1 MVRGDAPTV
10 AMVHATPAAM
20 APAVAAFG
28 ERFPEA
34 GLWHLLD
41 DRLVSD
47 AEQAGG
53 LVPSLRRRMLSLIG
67 HAVSGGADGV
77 LLTCS
82 MYGPVARLAA
92 QLWDRPVAGSDE
104 AIYQRVAAERP
115 TRVAVLGSRRRRL
128 PTPPSASQVADPGR
142 GPGRALPGAARA
154 AMAGDG
160 EALLASL
167 RSAAEPWSARSMCF
181 CSGSTRDAAQRAPG
195 GLGVPVW
202 SPAHVAADVWRGGC
216 GRPADAV
223 PGGPR
228 LGCVPTTTPR
238 DRRGQR
244 AAPGGLG
251 TSCCSAGPPG
261 WTAADADAVVVAL
274 KSRNLPPAT
283 PWPSRWPPGGGSGSR
298 GSASCTSST
307 ARPSTRP
314 TTAHRDGADACWRPP
329 GCRYGGL
336 PTAPSTAAPCTRA
349 TVRRRP
355 AAVGVLHAHHR

>member
-1 MVRGDAPTV
+1 VVRGDAPTV

-47 AEQAGG
+47 AEEAGG
-53 LVPSLRRRMLSLIG
+53 LVPPLRRRMLSLIG

-104 AIYQRVAAERP
+104 AVYQRVAAERP
-115 TRVAVLGSRRRRL
+115 TRVAVLGSLETAVADSAERL
-128 PTPPSASQVADPGR
+128 RQVA
-142 GPGRALPGAARA
+142 GPGTEVRGVLCPGAARA

-167 RSAAEPWSARSMCF
+167 RSAAEPLVGEVDVFLLGQYSLTTAH
-181 CSGSTRDAAQRAPG
+181 AELQA

-202 SPAHVAADVWRGGC
+202 SPAHVAADVMARRL
-216 GRPADAV
+216 RPA
-223 PGGPR
+223 GR
-228 LGCVPTTTPR
+228 
-238 DRRGQR
+238 
-244 AAPGGLG
+244 
-251 TSCCSAGPPG
+251 
-261 WTAADADAVVVAL
+261 
-274 KSRNLPPAT
+274 
-283 PWPSRWPPGGGSGSR
+283 
-298 GSASCTSST
+298 
-307 ARPSTRP
+307 
-314 TTAHRDGADACWRPP
+314 
-329 GCRYGGL
+329 
-336 PTAPSTAAPCTRA
+336 
-349 TVRRRP
+349 
-355 AAVGVLHAHHR
+355 